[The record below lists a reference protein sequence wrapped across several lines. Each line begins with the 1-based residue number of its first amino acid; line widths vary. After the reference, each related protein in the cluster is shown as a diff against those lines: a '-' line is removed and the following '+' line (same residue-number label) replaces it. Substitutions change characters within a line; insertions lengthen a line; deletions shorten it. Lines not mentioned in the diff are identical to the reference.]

1 MDFTKQIREE
11 ISLTSGLLAQI
22 ADDAA
27 LTRQIATVVEH
38 FVTAMRSGDKVLW
51 CGNGGSAADAQHLAA
66 EFVVRFT
73 VNRPALPSLALSVDT
88 SALTA
93 CANDFGYEQVFAR
106 QVEALGREGD
116 VLVGLSTSGNSP
128 NVVAALKTARERKL
142 ITIGMTGADGGKMA
156 EFCDTLLRVPSRR
169 TQNIQEAHGVFGHII
184 VQLMEQALFPEKFQ
198 S

>member
-1 MDFTKQIREE
+1 MSTHLQDNIRAAQ
-11 ISLTSGLLAQI
+11 TLLAGLAGLEPQVALA
-22 ADDAA
+22 ADA
-27 LTRQIATVVEH
+27 IAT
-38 FVTAMRSGDKVLW
+38 ALLSGHKLLA

-93 CANDFGYEQVFAR
+93 WANDFGYEQVFAR

>member
-1 MDFTKQIREE
+1 MCTHLQDNIRAAQ
-11 ISLTSGLLAQI
+11 TLLAGLAGLEPQVALA
-22 ADDAA
+22 ADA
-27 LTRQIATVVEH
+27 IAT
-38 FVTAMRSGDKVLW
+38 ALLSGHKLLA

-128 NVVAALKTARERKL
+128 NVVAALKTAREKKL
-142 ITIGMTGADGGKMA
+142 ITVGMTGVDGGKMA